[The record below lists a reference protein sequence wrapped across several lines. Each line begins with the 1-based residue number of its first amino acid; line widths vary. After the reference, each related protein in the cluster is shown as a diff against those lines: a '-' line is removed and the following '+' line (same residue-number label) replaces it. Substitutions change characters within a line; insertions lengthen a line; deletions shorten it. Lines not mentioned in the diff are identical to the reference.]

1 MKTPPLKRSNFTPS
15 DVPIPMTGSS
25 AQSGSM
31 PTLEQPSSSSYEQ
44 IQREALLRFEG
55 AQLSF
60 IDGVWVNESVKGR
73 DLKYYVFDWD
83 DNVLCMPTRIHME
96 RLSSDGKW
104 VPHLCSTAA
113 YSVIRKDERHY
124 RFPQNKREMAF
135 VEFQDK
141 RTPLGGGT
149 FMQDLD
155 LALDDIASGKKQP
168 PPSFATFRKTLIEG
182 RLFAIVTA
190 RGHEENTLRA
200 GVQRFIDRVLTPV
213 EREVMLI
220 NLRGYDYCFDHVQ
233 TFPSQSKVLQ
243 HYLSLCH
250 YHAITSPAFGARIAE
265 EAPEVQTSEARKQ
278 FAIQDFIDH
287 LVRILDRTGMA
298 ALRLPIS
305 IGFSDDDRHNVAAVR
320 DYIEKVLV
328 RQFPTVKFCIY
339 DTSDGSG
346 AHKMMISGQLELP
359 LE

>member
-1 MKTPPLKRSNFTPS
+1 MTAASPTPQNTPPPEDILK
-15 DVPIPMTGSS
+15 
-25 AQSGSM
+25 A
-31 PTLEQPSSSSYEQ
+31 
-44 IQREALLRFEG
+44 ALLRFEG
-55 AQLSF
+55 ANLSF
-60 IDGVWVNESVKGR
+60 VDGVWVNESVRGR

-96 RLSSDGKW
+96 RRTASGEW

-113 YSVIRKDERHY
+113 YSVIRKDTDHY
-124 RFPQNKREMAF
+124 RYPQNQREMAF
-135 VEFQDK
+135 VEFQDEL
-141 RTPLGGGT
+141 THLGGGN
-149 FMQDLD
+149 FIKDLD
-155 LALDDIASGKKQP
+155 LALDEILSGRKAP

-190 RGHEENTLRA
+190 RGHHEKTLRA
-200 GVQRFIDRVLTPV
+200 GVQRFIERALTPV

-233 TFPSQSKVLQ
+233 SFPSQTEVLQ

-250 YHAITSPAFGARIAE
+250 YHAITSPDFKARIAD
-265 EAPEVQTSEARKQ
+265 EAPEAQASEELKQ

-287 LVRILDRTGMA
+287 LVSILDKTGMA

-320 DYIEKVLV
+320 DYIENVLI
-328 RQFPTVKFCIY
+328 RRFPTVKFCIY
-339 DTSDGSG
+339 DTSDGAG
-346 AHKMMISGQLELP
+346 AHKMMISGQMELALE
-359 LE
+359 